1 MTTVVVPHATRR
13 PDRTVQPPAH
23 RRHRPALTRPRIDT
37 LIAVTAAVVV
47 SLLPAVLPRTSISQ
61 AILTAVPVA
70 FAIGMVALLRVVLGR
85 WRIDIDERMG
95 RLRVPVLLL
104 CGFVVTAS
112 AARAAAWQNGL
123 HAAMGMAPAGTAYW
137 LRCVLGTA
145 LIVVFL
151 VGTGRGMRWGIR
163 KLVRL

>member
-1 MTTVVVPHATRR
+1 MTAIVTPPATRVSG
-13 PDRTVQPPAH
+13 PVAP
-23 RRHRPALTRPRIDT
+23 RRHRPALTRPRIET
-37 LIAVTAAVVV
+37 LVAVTAAVVV

-70 FAIGMVALLRVVLGR
+70 LAIGMAALLRAVLGV
-85 WRIDIDERMG
+85 WRIDIDQRLD

-104 CGFVVTAS
+104 CGFVVTA
-112 AARAAAWQNGL
+112 AAVRAAAWQNGL
-123 HAAMGMAPAGTAYW
+123 HAAMGMAPAGAAYW
-137 LRCVLGTA
+137 LRCLLGTA
-145 LIVVFL
+145 LIVGFL